1 MQIWIQVSITN
12 QVTLGD
18 GKKSNVE
25 GKGVVVVVNTK
36 SGDKKQIYGVLYVPN
51 LTHNFLSV
59 GQLVKRGYF
68 VAFDND
74 ECAVIDK
81 KCTVTLAKMKMAEN
95 NVFSIYLPQNE
106 NVALQ
111 VETYD
116 ESYIW
121 HLRYGHLNQKA
132 LQLLKQNDMVIRL
145 PHW

>member
-18 GKKSNVE
+18 RKKSNVE

-81 KCTVTLAKMKMAEN
+81 KSNVIFAKLKMAEN
-95 NVFSIYLPQNE
+95 NVFFTLFATTWKYGITSRYLWW
-106 NVALQ
+106 VLYLALA
-111 VETYD
+111 
-116 ESYIW
+116 I
-121 HLRYGHLNQKA
+121 
-132 LQLLKQNDMVIRL
+132 
-145 PHW
+145 